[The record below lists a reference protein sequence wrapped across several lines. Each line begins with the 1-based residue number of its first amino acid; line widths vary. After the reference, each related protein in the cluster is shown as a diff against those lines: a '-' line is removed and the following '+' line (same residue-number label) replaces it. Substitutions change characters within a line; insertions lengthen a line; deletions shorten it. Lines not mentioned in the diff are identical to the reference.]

1 MFDTI
6 VLLTGPAEQSIL
18 ASVLGGHNP
27 NLTVIPIGTA
37 AELAALEPALL
48 RRARLVAFTTLV
60 IVPQATLTQLGYGAY
75 NFHPGPPQYP
85 GLAPAQ
91 FALYDNAAEFGATMH
106 KMVARVDAG
115 PIVDTAHF
123 PIPADI
129 SIFSLEGLA
138 YAHLARLFW
147 QHAYALATIAMPLP
161 EIPTRWGQRR
171 SSRASF
177 QAICDIPLDIA
188 KDELDRRIRAFGF
201 NLFGIVPTI
210 RLHGMTFQAV
220 LPSSHAAQPSSTNIH
235 AETPF
240 ACRPISEK
248 EPDIALDP
256 PRRSSAR

>member
-18 ASVLGGHNP
+18 ASVLRGHNP

-60 IVPQATLTQLGYGAY
+60 IVPQNILAQLGHGAY
-75 NFHPGPPQYP
+75 NFHPGPPRYP

-115 PIVDTAHF
+115 PIVGVVHF
-123 PIPADI
+123 PVPAGINIPG
-129 SIFSLEGLA
+129 LEGMA
-138 YAHLARLFW
+138 YARLAHLFW
-147 QHAYALATIAMPLP
+147 QHARALATQAASLP
-161 EIPTRWGQRR
+161 ELPIRWGYRR
-171 SSRASF
+171 SSRASLR
-177 QAICDIPLDIA
+177 AICDIPLDIT

-220 LPSSHAAQPSSTNIH
+220 LPSSPADTRTEAQFS
-235 AETPF
+235 
-240 ACRPISEK
+240 CGLQSEK
-248 EPDIALDP
+248 ESDIAPDSL
-256 PRRSSAR
+256 RRSSAR